1 MKKQNIVKYIIAL
14 TGLESHYHF

>member
-14 TGLESHYHF
+14 TGLECHYHF